1 MKSFR
6 GYLEE
11 AAPAWTQSLST
22 MIFDLPRA
30 GLADL
35 VIPLSPSI
43 FKRVWPEAIRSTVF
57 HLTDYTGVGKLK
69 GMQGGKRSISAFY
82 NMEPSEFSYGV
93 KTEGGYVVEME
104 ADVLIAFPDDI
115 GSQPDKSGRR
125 WITLDRI
132 EEFGGV
138 NIEHDMQKLLIDII
152 VKYDDDP
159 SSADDYKPTIQELNF
174 DWSRLGK
181 TLAKKDKSLVI
192 KDYMDGV
199 EKVIK
204 KNSSSLRS
212 AFTDYVKDRNLKPDP
227 DSGDRPLWDELVVNN
242 FKIKKI
248 HVGPEFAPDF
258 EEDDDIDGF
267 PFELWDDEGDLADYI
282 WKIVQRGK

>member
-1 MKSFR
+1 MKSFKQH
-6 GYLEE
+6 LKE
-11 AAPAWTQSLST
+11 APAWTQSLSS
-22 MIFDLPRA
+22 MLFDLPRA
-30 GLADL
+30 GLVDL

-43 FKRVWPEAIRSTVF
+43 FSRVWPEKIRSTAF
-57 HLTDYTGVGKLK
+57 HVTDYTGVGKLK

-115 GSQPDKSGRR
+115 SSQPDKSGRR

-159 SSADDYKPTIQELNF
+159 SPADDYKPTIQELNF